1 MRLPVVTEI
10 ESRDGT
16 SNQDERL
23 TNALME
29 IEDQDAYGCI
39 RPGLVTAATSSGNG
53 NGLSIIDGVLIS
65 VFGTTLGRGT
75 GPTTIDTVLDGA
87 YDFAQGP
94 L

>member
-1 MRLPVVTEI
+1 MRLPLIPNV

-23 TNALME
+23 TNAL
-29 IEDQDAYGCI
+29 IEVDDQGAYGCI

-65 VFGTTLGRGT
+65 VFGTTVGRGM
-75 GPTTIDTVLDGA
+75 GPTTVDTVLDGA